1 MALVAAEVWRFYNT
15 GSPGRV
21 AGGWAHQGGREA
33 VVRTSTL
40 AVIVGAVA
48 LLGGF
53 GVLRAW
59 PIINVVETGK
69 TPEYPDLVPRLYQA
83 DAGRVFDA
91 VLHAVHRLPR
101 WTLVA
106 YQPETGEVRAEA
118 TTRLFRFVDDVLIR
132 VVRRDGAVA
141 VEGGQQLG
149 AAKGE
154 TQRHLAAR
162 ALRRHL
168 GREIAAENDAVARRQ
183 ALDQVPEL
191 EAKIGSLAISAPGT
205 VYAAIASNA
214 RARDVLLPLLLFPI
228 LIPALLAC
236 VKATALIIEGDLMG
250 QLGSWIRLLVSFN
263 VIYWALGFVLFPRVI
278 EDD

>member
-141 VEGGQQLG
+141 VEVRSASRVGRGDFGQN
-149 AAKGE
+149 
-154 TQRHLAAR
+154 AR
-162 ALRRHL
+162 NIRAFF
-168 GREIAAENDAVARRQ
+168 D
-183 ALDQVPEL
+183 ALDRAMRQPEHY
-191 EAKIGSLAISAPGT
+191 E
-205 VYAAIASNA
+205 
-214 RARDVLLPLLLFPI
+214 
-228 LIPALLAC
+228 
-236 VKATALIIEGDLMG
+236 
-250 QLGSWIRLLVSFN
+250 
-263 VIYWALGFVLFPRVI
+263 
-278 EDD
+278 